1 MTIGVLVCLVQ
12 LLWCAVCLCGV
23 LVFLL
28 GIFFII
34 NKVVFLLLREKFLVL
49 FCTVLVG
56 VWAQLAPVGELPVV
70 VRCRSRVR
78 SEEPIGD

>member
-1 MTIGVLVCLVQ
+1 VFGSVVV
-12 LLWCAVCLCGV
+12 VCGV
-23 LVFLL
+23 FVWGVGVFV
-28 GIFFII
+28 GKFFFIS
-34 NKVVFLLLREKFLVL
+34 KVVFLLLREKFLVL